1 MSGRRS
7 EKEERLLQRIIEEDG
22 IKKIQDAITAVISG
36 DVDVS
41 DRAARLLGKVYGSQ
55 DILQQRATTKE
66 LLTLAYGLYNT
77 TPIPIAVDSSGKL
90 RVVTT

>member
-22 IKKIQDAITAVISG
+22 IKKIQDAITLVAG
-36 DVDVS
+36 TEVDVS
-41 DRAARLLGKVYGSQ
+41 DRAARLLGQVYG
-55 DILQQRATTKE
+55 DDA
-66 LLTLAYGLYNT
+66 G
-77 TPIPIAVDSSGKL
+77 TPRKLAVDSSGKL